1 MTATAAD
8 IAAQVRRAR
17 KSQGLSQER
26 LAQLAGVAP
35 GTVSALEQGKRV
47 RPGNLHAIRT
57 ALGLPDGGEEPA
69 PDGERVQKVAL
80 AHDMLDKWLGALPDE
95 GIDGALN
102 DFARWVVS
110 RL

>member
-1 MTATAAD
+1 MNTTPAH

-17 KSQGLSQER
+17 KSQGLSQEK
-26 LAQLAGVAP
+26 LAELAGVAP
-35 GTVSALEQGKRV
+35 GTISALEQGKKV

-57 ALGLPDGGEEPA
+57 TLGLPDGNDEPA
-69 PDGERVQKVAL
+69 PDDERAQKIAL
-80 AHDMLDKWLGALPDE
+80 AHDMLDKWIGALPPE
-95 GIDGALN
+95 GIDAAIN